1 MGPIII
7 IFTGNKATSS
17 LQKGDKIIYLGNKG
31 DHNQRGLFSKIKKKK
46 ALSARKKKIKKQK
59 YDAVNHIQERRVMKE
74 KQF

>member
-17 LQKGDKIIYLGNKG
+17 LQKEDKIIYLRNKG

-46 ALSARKKKIKKQK
+46 ALSARKKKSRNRSMMQ
-59 YDAVNHIQERRVMKE
+59 
-74 KQF
+74 